1 MAALFPTLEPVA
13 APIPA
18 PAAPP
23 ILASAKVPQP
33 ATPKV
38 ISERPK
44 SQIPNSLFSR
54 IAIGNLLFGRKAANF
69 VPQRKPEVRYEKIRV
84 WDTPPSGRPI
94 AENVDLMS
102 PSKS

>member
-1 MAALFPTLEPVA
+1 MAALLPTLEPVA

-23 ILASAKVPQP
+23 TVAPVKVPQP

-44 SQIPNSLFSR
+44 SQIPNSLFNR
-54 IAIGNLLFGRKAANF
+54 IAIGNLLLEEKVQISFLKG
-69 VPQRKPEVRYEKIRV
+69 KPELRYEKIRV
-84 WDTPPSGRPI
+84 WDRPP
-94 AENVDLMS
+94 
-102 PSKS
+102 